1 MDSQLKKYLEVFS
14 KYMETK
20 GCKVAEWSGDY
31 YNMNLHGNNPDCI
44 SGNNRISSISNPLP
58 IQPLLEKYLDDN
70 EKHFDFE
77 GDDPYAIEVEFNREN
92 MTLSVFELYSEYGS
106 EKTGGLNENA
116 EDNEQVKEI
125 IEYFCKELEM
135 CRGEIKF
142 DFNGGGDSGYIDDK
156 GTTDFFGSVE
166 IPSQFEDFF
175 YGMLNDFPGWEI
187 NEGSFG
193 DFTIDMDLET
203 IELDF
208 SWNTEEQ
215 VRYKVYEEKI

>member
-1 MDSQLKKYLEVFS
+1 MDTQLKKYLEVFS

-20 GCKVAEWSGDY
+20 GCNVVEWSGDY
-31 YNMNLHGNNPDCI
+31 YGLNLYGNNPDCI
-44 SGNNRISSISNPLP
+44 SGNRRSQISNPLP
-58 IQPLLEKYLDDN
+58 IQPLLEKYLDENQKD
-70 EKHFDFE
+70 FDFE
-77 GDDPYAIEVEFNREN
+77 GEDPYTIEIEFNRED
-92 MTLSVFELYSEYGS
+92 MTLSVFEVYSDYGT
-106 EKTGGLNENA
+106 EETGGLSEDAENS
-116 EDNEQVKEI
+116 EQAKEI

-166 IPSQFEDFF
+166 MPSQFEDFF
-175 YGMLNDFPGWEI
+175 YGMLSSFGGWEI

-193 DFTIDMDLET
+193 TFTIDMDLET

-215 VRYKVYEEKI
+215 VRHKVYEEKI

>member
-1 MDSQLKKYLEVFS
+1 MDAQLKKYLEVFS

-20 GCKVAEWSGDY
+20 GCNVVEWSGDY
-31 YNMNLHGNNPDCI
+31 YGLNLYGNNPDCS
-44 SGNNRISSISNPLP
+44 SGNGRSSISNPLP
-58 IQPLLEKYLDDN
+58 LQPLLEKYLDDN
-70 EKHFDFE
+70 QKDFDFE
-77 GDDPYAIEVEFNREN
+77 GDDPYAMEVEFNRED

-106 EKTGGLNENA
+106 EETGGLSENA

-142 DFNGGGDSGYIDDK
+142 DFNGGGDSGYIDDR

-166 IPSQFEDFF
+166 MPSQFEDFF
-175 YGMLNDFPGWEI
+175 YRMLNDFSGWEI

-193 DFTIDMDLET
+193 NFTIDMDLET

-215 VRYKVYEEKI
+215 VRHKVYEEKI